1 MEPMPRSIAL
11 VLAGIFVAG
20 VVAAVVAHILTPEP
34 PTHAELADQARR
46 LSDEA
51 GLDRAE
57 TERLLAGCAGIVE
70 GHGRMWS
77 GIATVR
83 YEACLREAHL
93 LD

>member
-1 MEPMPRSIAL
+1 MAL
-11 VLAGIFVAG
+11 VLASIFVAG
-20 VVAAVVAHILTPEP
+20 LIAAVVAHVLTPAR

-51 GLDRAE
+51 GLERAE

-70 GHGRMWS
+70 GHGRMWL

-83 YEACLREAHL
+83 YEACLREANL

>member
-1 MEPMPRSIAL
+1 MPRSITL

-20 VVAAVVAHILTPEP
+20 LVAAVVAHTLTPVSP
-34 PTHAELADQARR
+34 SPADLADQARR
-46 LSDEA
+46 LSDAA

-57 TERLLAGCAGIVE
+57 TERLLAGCAGIIE
-70 GHGRMWS
+70 DSGRMWS

>member
-1 MEPMPRSIAL
+1 L

-20 VVAAVVAHILTPEP
+20 LVAAVVAHTLTPAQ
-34 PTHAELADQARR
+34 PTQAELADKARR

-70 GHGRMWS
+70 GYGRMWS

-93 LD
+93 LE

>member
-11 VLAGIFVAG
+11 VLASIFVAG
-20 VVAAVVAHILTPEP
+20 LVAAVVAHTLTPAQ
-34 PTHAELADQARR
+34 PTHLELADQARR

-70 GHGRMWS
+70 DHSRMWS

-83 YEACLREAHL
+83 YEACLREANL
-93 LD
+93 LK

>member
-1 MEPMPRSIAL
+1 MEPMPRSLAL

-20 VVAAVVAHILTPEP
+20 LVAAVAAHILTPAP

-46 LSDEA
+46 LSDAA

-70 GHGRMWS
+70 DHGRMWS